1 MRKRGYWVIALAVAF
16 STLLVGPLA
25 FSKTLVINEIAWAGS
40 AASSTDEW
48 IELCNVS
55 DEAVDLTGWTI
66 VFGEVVIHL
75 AEVDGATKEVRQ
87 VSVELGGFFLLER
100 TDDDTISDIE
110 ADLIYAGALSNA
122 GMVLRLIDPNGVEVD
137 TANTGLEGW
146 AAGNASS
153 GDLPYATMERID
165 PVGLDVPENWRS
177 NNGVIRCGCDANGE
191 TLNGTP
197 GAKNSATIVA
207 ETVPVVEVL
216 SPLEGE
222 KVRGKLNITWTAID
236 PDGRPEQ
243 LRIDITVSSDGG
255 TTWEPLIEGLANS
268 GTYAWETAA
277 FPEGET
283 YRLKVIATDSD
294 GLSGKGVS
302 PVFNIVG
309 EP

>member
-1 MRKRGYWVIALAVAF
+1 MLKRRYWATGLVVII
-16 STLLVGPLA
+16 STLLVGSIA
-25 FSKTLVINEIAWAGS
+25 VSRTLVINEIAWAGS

-55 DEAVDLTGWTI
+55 DEAVGLTGWTI

-75 AEVDGATKEVRQ
+75 GEVDGDTKEVRQ
-87 VSVELGGFFLLER
+87 TGVEPSGFFLLER
-100 TDDDTISDIE
+100 TDDATISDIE
-110 ADLIYAGALSNA
+110 ADLTYAGALSNA
-122 GMVLRLIDPNGVEVD
+122 GMALRLIDSNGVEVD
-137 TANTGLEGW
+137 TANAGLEGW
-146 AAGNASS
+146 AAGNAST
-153 GDLPYATMERID
+153 GDHPYATMERID

-216 SPLEGE
+216 SPLEGQE
-222 KVRGKLNITWTAID
+222 VRGKLSITWTAID

-243 LRIDITVSSDGG
+243 LRIDITLSSDGG
-255 TTWEPLIEGLANS
+255 ASWEPLIEGLANS

-283 YRLKVIATDSD
+283 YRLKVIGTDSD
-294 GLSGKGVS
+294 GHSGEGVS

>member
-1 MRKRGYWVIALAVAF
+1 MRKRRYWVIGLAVAI

-25 FSKTLVINEIAWAGS
+25 ASKTLVINEIAWAGS

-48 IELCNVS
+48 IELFNVS

-66 VFGEVVIHL
+66 VFGEVVIPL
-75 AEVDGATKEVRQ
+75 GEADGNTKEVRQ
-87 VSVELGGFFLLER
+87 VIVEPGGFFLLER

-110 ADLIYAGALSNA
+110 ADLIYVGTLSNA
-122 GMVLRLIDPNGVEVD
+122 GMVLQLIDPNGVEID
-137 TANTGLEGW
+137 TANTDSEGW
-146 AAGNASS
+146 TAGNASG

-165 PVGLDVPENWRS
+165 TVGLDVPENWRS

-197 GAKNSATIVA
+197 GAKNSATTVA

-222 KVRGKLNITWTAID
+222 EVRGKLSITWTAID

-243 LRIDITVSSDGG
+243 LRIDIAVSSDQGAS
-255 TTWEPLIEGLANS
+255 WEPLIEGLANS
-268 GTYAWETAA
+268 GTYTWETAA

-283 YRLKVIATDSD
+283 YQLKVIATDSD
-294 GLSGKGVS
+294 GLSGEGVS
-302 PVFNIVG
+302 PIFKIVS
-309 EP
+309 ES